1 MITIDNVTKLYDK
14 KIVFSNLSTIFSD
27 NGVTLILGLNGSG
40 KTTLLNM
47 INGLIKIDTGIVLID
62 DLKASSKISKKKV
75 VYIPSDFYLPEY
87 MTGKEYCEFIFS
99 IYKEFNKTMYTFL
112 LNLFDFEKEIENII
126 ESYSFGMKKKL
137 QIIASFSL
145 NTKYIFAD
153 ELFSGLD
160 LETQILLNELIIS
173 IKDTKKIVLVTHS
186 LDIIKKYPEDVRI
199 LSKGCFIKMSD
210 SESVEEYLV
219 EVGNMN
225 GKINSIKKFKNY
237 N

>member
-1 MITIDNVTKLYDK
+1 MIKINNVTKSYDK
-14 KIVFSNLSTIFSD
+14 KIVFSDISTEFSEK
-27 NGVTLILGLNGSG
+27 GVTLILGLNGSG

-47 INGLIKIDTGIVLID
+47 INGIIKIDTGTVLID
-62 DLKASSKISKKKV
+62 ELTVSNKIAKKKI

-99 IYKEFNKTMYTFL
+99 IYEKFNKKMYQFL
-112 LNLFDFEKEIENII
+112 LKLFDFEKDIENII

-145 NTKYIFAD
+145 YTKYIFAD

-160 LETQILLNELIIS
+160 LETQILLNEIIVN
-173 IKDTKKIVLVTHS
+173 IKDIKKIILVTHS
-186 LDIIKKYPEDVRI
+186 LDIIKKYSEDVRI
-199 LSKGCFIKMSD
+199 LSNGCFIKILD

-237 N
+237 Y